1 VLVTLD
7 DIKVMFLVSPS
18 GPQGAGEA
26 FDRLEARLPS
36 LKGRKFYGTLLNG
49 EYRACVAL
57 EAQDAPATMGL
68 ESWTIPGGAY
78 ARRKLERWPERL
90 PEIGQIFGALA
101 AEYPRD
107 SARPNVEFYRSQK
120 ELILFMAVASPAEG
134 RAPDPQALAYASPSP
149 PGARPACAASLAAIL
164 RFSSSGVRRT
174 MSSFWWA

>member
-1 VLVTLD
+1 MLVTLD
-7 DIKVMFLVSPS
+7 PVTVMFVVAPS

-26 FDRLEARLPS
+26 FDNLEARLPS

-68 ESWTIPGGAY
+68 QTWTIPGGAY
-78 ARRKLERWPERL
+78 ARRRLDRWSERL

-107 SARPNVEFYRSQK
+107 PARPNIEFYRSQK
-120 ELILFMAVASPAEG
+120 ELLLFMAVASGDVG
-134 RAPDPQALAYASPSP
+134 RTSVS
-149 PGARPACAASLAAIL
+149 
-164 RFSSSGVRRT
+164 
-174 MSSFWWA
+174 

>member
-107 SARPNVEFYRSQK
+107 PARPNVEFYRSQK
-120 ELILFMAVASPAEG
+120 ELLLFMAVATRAEG
-134 RAPDPQALAYASPSP
+134 RTPVP
-149 PGARPACAASLAAIL
+149 
-164 RFSSSGVRRT
+164 
-174 MSSFWWA
+174 